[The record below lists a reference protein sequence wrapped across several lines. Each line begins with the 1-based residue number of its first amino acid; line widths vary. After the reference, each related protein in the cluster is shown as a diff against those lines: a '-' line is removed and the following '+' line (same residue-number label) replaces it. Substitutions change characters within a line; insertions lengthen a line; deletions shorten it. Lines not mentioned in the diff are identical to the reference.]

1 MPYFLPQQTLQ
12 KRLPQGAC
20 GSGSRNTYAKCC
32 HVADDEAG
40 NEQIHEVEDEMV
52 DLGSELLRVALA
64 GRKIVEGSC

>member
-20 GSGSRNTYAKCC
+20 GSGSRYTYAKCC

>member
-1 MPYFLPQQTLQ
+1 MPYFLPQQALQ

-32 HVADDEAG
+32 RVADDEAG

-64 GRKIVEGSC
+64 GLEIAEGSC

>member
-12 KRLPQGAC
+12 ERLPQGAC

-52 DLGSELLRVALA
+52 DLGSEPLRVALA
-64 GRKIVEGSC
+64 GGKIVEGSR